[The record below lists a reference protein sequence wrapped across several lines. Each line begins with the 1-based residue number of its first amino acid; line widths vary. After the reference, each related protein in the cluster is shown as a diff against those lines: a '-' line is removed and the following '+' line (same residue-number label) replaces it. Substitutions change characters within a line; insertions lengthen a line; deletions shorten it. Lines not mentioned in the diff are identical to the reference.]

1 MSRAGCRPC
10 SPVSIGLCT
19 GAGARKVSTTY
30 AHQRWGLE
38 KWDTAGKR
46 ASLRAPPPRRGT
58 QDVTPQCRT
67 PPSPIGTT
75 LGWRDPGIA
84 RDPQTGTGLGMVVPT
99 SMLAVRPC
107 QRHAKDGAAFLLLQ
121 FGGLL
126 PSGTVSAPPSPMS
139 LHGGV
144 GRGQKGLRG
153 SRRRSHGP
161 AARRGHRAGPTGVW
175 AKHLAKGI
183 SE

>member
-1 MSRAGCRPC
+1 MHARARPC
-10 SPVSIGLCT
+10 TLVGEPGWVPAALPSIHRVMYRGGSQESINHLRT
-19 GAGARKVSTTY
+19 PAVGAGKVGYSWETGIP
-30 AHQRWGLE
+30 AC
-38 KWDTAGKR
+38 
-46 ASLRAPPPRRGT
+46 PPPRRGT

-126 PSGTVSAPPSPMS
+126 PSGTVSAPPQPHV
-139 LHGGV
+139 L
-144 GRGQKGLRG
+144 
-153 SRRRSHGP
+153 
-161 AARRGHRAGPTGVW
+161 AWRRGEGAEGLEGV
-175 AKHLAKGI
+175 
-183 SE
+183 S